1 MKDIQHGMNLQKK
14 YLGRIEDSNIQN
26 YDQIRSVIVDYENEK
41 LYSLIYGFVAVRPI
55 EFDVTVDKFIA
66 EMALI

>member
-1 MKDIQHGMNLQKK
+1 M
-14 YLGRIEDSNIQN
+14 
-26 YDQIRSVIVDYENEK
+26 IVDYENEK
-41 LYSLIYGFVAVRPI
+41 LYSLVYGFVAVRPI